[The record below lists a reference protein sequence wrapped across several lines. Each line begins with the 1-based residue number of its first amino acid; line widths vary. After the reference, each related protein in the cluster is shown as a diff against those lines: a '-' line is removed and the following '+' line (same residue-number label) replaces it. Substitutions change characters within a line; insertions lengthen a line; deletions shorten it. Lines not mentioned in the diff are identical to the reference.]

1 LNAAQRLRLAA
12 GGLLAIVLL
21 AVVLRG
27 VEWSALLSALR
38 DAHRLPLLGLLLVSA
53 LTYWIRSWRWGFL
66 LAPLGRVPLAR
77 LFPVTMIGFLAGLV
91 IPRAA
96 EVLRPYLVS
105 RTHGIP
111 TSAGFATIVVERLLD
126 LLTVLTLFAV
136 YLFVLPAPPQQTQ
149 GPLLNVLKVAGA
161 ATAAGAIAVVL
172 LLVAFHRNAAR
183 AMSVLDRVFSRLPPR
198 LAGPA
203 GRGLRAFGEGLAVLQ
218 APIGHLLALC
228 GQSFALWLAIAVGFQ
243 LNNVAFGIDLPFHA
257 TFLLIAFL
265 TVGVSIPTP
274 GMVGGFHAFF
284 LLAMTQAFG
293 IPKDTAVAAGL
304 TAHAL
309 SNLPV
314 LILGLVYL
322 GREGLTLG
330 KVAAMTEDK
339 AGDGL
344 ASRESAGRAAAPEG
358 RR

>member
-1 LNAAQRLRLAA
+1 LNATQRRRLAA

-21 AVVLRG
+21 GFVVRG
-27 VEWSALLSALR
+27 VEWPALFRALR
-38 DAHRLPLLGLLLVSA
+38 EAHLAPLAGLLVVSVA
-53 LTYWIRSWRWGFL
+53 TYWIRAWRWGFL
-66 LAPLGRVPLAR
+66 LAPLGPVPLSR

-105 RTHGIP
+105 RSHGIS
-111 TSAGFATIVVERLLD
+111 TSAGFATVVVERLLD
-126 LLTVLTLFAV
+126 LLSVLALFAM
-136 YLFVLPAPPQQTQ
+136 YLFVLPPPPQQNP
-149 GPLLNVLKVAGA
+149 GPLLDLLKVAGM
-161 ATAAGAIAVVL
+161 ATAAGAIAVILVL
-172 LLVAFHRNAAR
+172 VVFHRNAAY
-183 AMSVLDRVFSRLPPR
+183 ALSVLDRVFSRLPAR

-203 GRGLRAFGEGLAVLQ
+203 RRGLLAFGEGLAVLQ
-218 APIGHLLALC
+218 APFGHLLALA
-228 GQSFALWLAIAVGFQ
+228 GQSLALWLAIALGFHF
-243 LNNVAFGIDLPFHA
+243 NNAAFGIDLPFHA

-274 GMVGGFHAFF
+274 GMVGGFHAFY
-284 LLAMTQAFG
+284 LLAMTHAFG
-293 IPKDTAVAAGL
+293 TPKDTAVAAGL

-330 KVAAMTEDK
+330 KVAAMTEER
-339 AGDGL
+339 AEEGGSEEG
-344 ASRESAGRAAAPEG
+344 ARPAEAMESRR
-358 RR
+358 

>member
-1 LNAAQRLRLAA
+1 LAV
-12 GGLLAIVLL
+12 VLL

-27 VEWSALLSALR
+27 VEWPALFRALR
-38 DAHRLPLLGLLLVSA
+38 GAHLAPLAGLLLVSVA
-53 LTYWIRSWRWGFL
+53 TYWIRAWRWGFL
-66 LAPLGRVPLAR
+66 LAPLGRVPLSR

-105 RTHGIP
+105 RSHGIP

-126 LLTVLTLFAV
+126 LLTVLSLFAV
-136 YLFVLPAPPQQTQ
+136 YLFVLPAPPQQTH
-149 GPLLNVLKVAGA
+149 GPLLDVLKVAGA
-161 ATAAGAIAVVL
+161 LTACGAIAVVCV
-172 LLVAFHRNAAR
+172 LVAFHRNAAR
-183 AMSVLDRVFSRLPPR
+183 AMSVLDRVFSRLPSR
-198 LAGPA
+198 LAEPA
-203 GRGLRAFGEGLAVLQ
+203 DRALRAFGEGLAVFQ
-218 APIGHLLALC
+218 APFGHLLALG
-228 GQSFALWLAIAVGFQ
+228 GQSLALWLAIAIGFQ
-243 LNNVAFGIDLPFHA
+243 LNDAAFGIDLPFHA

-274 GMVGGFHAFF
+274 GTVGGFHAFY

-314 LILGLVYL
+314 LILGIFYL

-330 KVAAMTEDK
+330 KVAAMTEEQGEEDMSP
-339 AGDGL
+339 G
-344 ASRESAGRAAAPEG
+344 AAEPAED

>member
-1 LNAAQRLRLAA
+1 LNATQRLRLAV

-21 AVVLRG
+21 ALVLRG
-27 VEWSALLSALR
+27 VEWPALWKALREAHVAPLVGLFLLS
-38 DAHRLPLLGLLLVSA
+38 GV
-53 LTYWIRSWRWGFL
+53 TYWIRAWRWGFL
-66 LAPLGRVPLAR
+66 LAPLGRVPLSR

-105 RTHGIP
+105 RSHGIP

-136 YLFVLPAPPQQTQ
+136 YLFVLPAPPQQTH
-149 GPLLNVLKVAGA
+149 GPLLDLLKVAGGL
-161 ATAAGAIAVVL
+161 TAAGAIAVVVV
-172 LLVAFHRNAAR
+172 LVAFHRNAAR
-183 AMSVLDRVFSRLPPR
+183 AMTVLDRVFSRLPSR
-198 LAGPA
+198 LAEPA
-203 GRGLRAFGEGLAVLQ
+203 GRALRAFGEGLAVFQ
-218 APIGHLLALC
+218 APFGHLLAVV

-243 LNNVAFGIDLPFHA
+243 LNNLAFGIDLPFHA
-257 TFLLIAFL
+257 TFLLTAFL
-265 TVGVSIPTP
+265 TVGVAIPTP
-274 GMVGGFHAFF
+274 GTVGGFHAFY

-293 IPKDTAVAAGL
+293 TPKDTAVAAGL

-330 KVAAMTEDK
+330 KVAAMTEEK
-339 AGDGL
+339 
-344 ASRESAGRAAAPEG
+344 R
-358 RR
+358 

>member
-1 LNAAQRLRLAA
+1 VAV
-12 GGLLAIVLL
+12 GLLAIVL
-21 AVVLRG
+21 RG
-27 VEWSALLSALR
+27 VEWPSLLRALR
-38 DAHRLPLLGLLLVSA
+38 EARLAPLGGLLLVSVV
-53 LTYWIRSWRWGFL
+53 TYGLRAWRWGFL
-66 LAPLGRVPLAR
+66 LEPLGRVPFAR

-105 RTHGIP
+105 RSHGIA

-126 LLTVLTLFAV
+126 LLTVLTLFAA
-136 YLFVLPAPPQQTQ
+136 YLFVLPAPPQQTH
-149 GPLLNVLKVAGA
+149 GPLLDLLKVAGA
-161 ATAAGAIAVVL
+161 LTAAGAMAVVM

-183 AMSVLDRVFSRLPPR
+183 AMRVLDGVFARLPAR
-198 LAGPA
+198 LAEPA

-218 APIGHLLALC
+218 APYSHLLAVV
-228 GQSFALWLAIAVGFQ
+228 GQSFALWLAIALGFA
-243 LNNVAFGIDLPFHA
+243 LNNAAFGIVLPFHA

-274 GMVGGFHAFF
+274 GMVGGFHAFY
-284 LLAMTQAFG
+284 LLAMSQAFG
-293 IPKDTAVAAGL
+293 TPKDTAVAAGL

-330 KVAAMTEDK
+330 KVAAMTEEK
-339 AGDGL
+339 A
-344 ASRESAGRAAAPEG
+344 ESSTPSPGPGGAAPLEG
-358 RR
+358 GR

>member
-1 LNAAQRLRLAA
+1 
-12 GGLLAIVLL
+12 LAIALL

-27 VEWSALLSALR
+27 VEWPALLNALR
-38 DAHRLPLLGLLLVSA
+38 DAHRAPLVGLLLVSVA
-53 LTYWIRSWRWGFL
+53 TYWIRAWRWGFL
-66 LAPLGRVPLAR
+66 LAPLGRVPMSR

-105 RTHGIP
+105 RSHGIP

-126 LLTVLTLFAV
+126 LLTVLTLFAA
-136 YLFVLPAPPQQTQ
+136 YLFVLPAPPQQTR
-149 GPLLNVLKVAGA
+149 GPLLDVLKVAGA
-161 ATAAGAIAVVL
+161 GTAAGAIAVVFV
-172 LLVAFHRNAAR
+172 LVAFHRNAPR
-183 AMSVLDRVFSRLPPR
+183 AMSVLDRVFSRLPAR
-198 LAGPA
+198 LAEPA
-203 GRGLRAFGEGLAVLQ
+203 GKGLRAFGEGLAVFQ
-218 APIGHLLALC
+218 APFRHLVALA
-228 GQSFALWLAIAVGFQ
+228 GQSLALWLAIALGFQ
-243 LNNVAFGIDLPFHA
+243 FNHAAFGIDLPFHA

-274 GMVGGFHAFF
+274 GMVGGFHAFY

-293 IPKDTAVAAGL
+293 TPKDTAVAAGL

-330 KVAAMTEDK
+330 KVAAMTEEK
-339 AGDGL
+339 ADPGISPD
-344 ASRESAGRAAAPEG
+344 AGAAPAAEG

>member
-12 GGLLAIVLL
+12 GGLLAVVLL

-27 VEWSALLSALR
+27 VEWPALFRALR
-38 DAHRLPLLGLLLVSA
+38 EAHLAPLAGLLLVSVV
-53 LTYWIRSWRWGFL
+53 TYWIRAWRWGFL
-66 LAPLGRVPLAR
+66 LAPLGPVPLSR

-105 RTHGIP
+105 RSHGIP

-136 YLFVLPAPPQQTQ
+136 YLFVLPAPPQQTH
-149 GPLLNVLKVAGA
+149 GPLLDVLKVAGA

-172 LLVAFHRNAAR
+172 VLVAFHRNAAR
-183 AMSVLDRVFSRLPPR
+183 AMRVLDGVFSRLPPR

-203 GRGLRAFGEGLAVLQ
+203 GRGLRAFGEGLAVFQ
-218 APIGHLLALC
+218 APLGHLLALC

-243 LNNVAFGIDLPFHA
+243 LNNAAFGIDLPFHA

-274 GMVGGFHAFF
+274 GMVGGFHAFY

-330 KVAAMTEDK
+330 KVAAMTEEK
-339 AGDGL
+339 AEPGKAPD
-344 ASRESAGRAAAPEG
+344 AGAAEAVEDP
-358 RR
+358 R

>member
-1 LNAAQRLRLAA
+1 MNGTQLRRLAV
-12 GGLLAIVLL
+12 GGLLAAGLL
-21 AVVLRG
+21 AAVLRG
-27 VEWSALLSALR
+27 VEWPALLRALR
-38 DAHRLPLLGLLLVSA
+38 EAHLAPLAGLLVVSVA
-53 LTYWIRSWRWGFL
+53 TYWIRAWRWGFL
-66 LAPLGRVPLAR
+66 LAPLGRVPLSR

-91 IPRAA
+91 VPRAA

-105 RTHGIP
+105 RSHGIP

-136 YLFVLPAPPQQTQ
+136 YLFVLPAPRQQTH
-149 GPLLNVLKVAGA
+149 GSLLDVLKVAGA
-161 ATAAGAIAVVL
+161 FTALGAIAVVVV
-172 LLVAFHRNAAR
+172 LVAFHRNAAR
-183 AMSVLDRVFSRLPPR
+183 AMSLLDRVFSRLPAR
-198 LAGPA
+198 LSGPA

-218 APIGHLLALC
+218 APASHLVAVVA
-228 GQSFALWLAIAVGFQ
+228 QSVALWLAIALGFAF
-243 LNNVAFGIDLPFHA
+243 NNAAFGIDLPFHA

-274 GMVGGFHAFF
+274 GMVGGFHAFY
-284 LLAMTQAFG
+284 LLAMSQAFG
-293 IPKDTAVAAGL
+293 TPKDTAVAAGL

-330 KVAAMTEDK
+330 KVAAMTEEK
-339 AGDGL
+339 AGTGAPPKDALRAEAG
-344 ASRESAGRAAAPEG
+344 AGR
-358 RR
+358 R

>member
-1 LNAAQRLRLAA
+1 LNGTQLRRLAA
-12 GGLLAIVLL
+12 GAVVAIVLL

-27 VEWSALLSALR
+27 VEWPALLRALR
-38 DAHRLPLLGLLLVSA
+38 EARRAPLLGLLLVSV
-53 LTYWIRSWRWGFL
+53 LTYAIRAWRWGFL
-66 LAPLGRVPLAR
+66 LAPLGRVPFSR

-105 RTHGIP
+105 RSDGIP
-111 TSAGFATIVVERLLD
+111 TTAGFATVVVERLLD

-136 YLFVLPAPPQQTQ
+136 YLFVLPVPPQQTQ
-149 GPLLNVLKVAGA
+149 GPLLDVLKVAGA
-161 ATAAGAIAVVL
+161 GTAAGAIAVVL
-172 LLVAFHRNAAR
+172 VLVAFHRNAAR
-183 AMSVLDRVFSRLPPR
+183 AMGLLDRLFSRLPPR
-198 LAGPA
+198 LSGPA
-203 GRGLRAFGEGLAVLQ
+203 LRGLRAFGEGLAVFQ
-218 APIGHLLALC
+218 APFGHLMALA
-228 GQSFALWLAIAVGFQ
+228 GQSLALWLAIAVGFE
-243 LNNVAFGIDLPFHA
+243 LNNSAFGIDLPFHS

-265 TVGVSIPTP
+265 TVGVAIPTP
-274 GMVGGFHAFF
+274 GMVGGFHAFY

-293 IPKDTAVAAGL
+293 TPKDTAVAAGL

-330 KVAAMTEDK
+330 KVAAMTEEK
-339 AGDGL
+339 A
-344 ASRESAGRAAAPEG
+344 REDSAPGGGAVTETAEDRK
-358 RR
+358 

>member
-1 LNAAQRLRLAA
+1 MNATQRRRLAA

-21 AVVLRG
+21 ALVLRG
-27 VEWSALLSALR
+27 VEWPTLLQALR
-38 DAHRLPLLGLLLVSA
+38 DAHLAPLAGLLVVSV
-53 LTYWIRSWRWGFL
+53 LTYWIRAWRWGFL
-66 LAPLGRVPLAR
+66 LAPLGRVPLSR

-105 RTHGIP
+105 RSHGIP
-111 TSAGFATIVVERLLD
+111 TGAGFATIVVERLLD
-126 LLTVLTLFAV
+126 LLAVLALFAL
-136 YLFVLPAPPQQTQ
+136 YLFVLPAPPQQTH
-149 GPLLNVLKVAGA
+149 GPLLDVLKVAGVV
-161 ATAAGAIAVVL
+161 TAGGAIAVVL
-172 LLVAFHRNAAR
+172 VLWVFHRNAAR
-183 AMSVLDRVFSRLPPR
+183 ALSVLDRVFSRLPPR

-203 GRGLRAFGEGLAVLQ
+203 RRGLLAFGEGLAVLQ
-218 APIGHLLALC
+218 APLGHLLALV
-228 GQSFALWLAIAVGFQ
+228 GQSLALWLAIALGFQ
-243 LNNVAFGIDLPFHA
+243 FNNAAFGIDLPFHA

-274 GMVGGFHAFF
+274 GMVGGFHAFY

-293 IPKDTAVAAGL
+293 TPKDTAVAAGL

-314 LILGLVYL
+314 LILGLVCL

-330 KVAAMTEDK
+330 KVAAMTEQR
-339 AGDGL
+339 AEEGGSEEG
-344 ASRESAGRAAAPEG
+344 ARPAEAMESRR
-358 RR
+358 

>member
-1 LNAAQRLRLAA
+1 MNATQRLRLAA
-12 GGLLAIVLL
+12 GGLLGLVLL

-27 VEWSALLSALR
+27 VEWPALFRALR
-38 DAHRLPLLGLLLVSA
+38 EAHVAPLLGLLVVTV
-53 LTYWIRSWRWGFL
+53 LTYWIRAWRWGFL
-66 LAPLGRVPLAR
+66 LAPLRRVPLSR

-105 RTHGIP
+105 RSHGLS
-111 TSAGFATIVVERLLD
+111 TSAGFATVVVERLLD
-126 LLTVLTLFAV
+126 LLTVLALFAV
-136 YLFVLPAPPQQTQ
+136 YLFVLPVPPQQTQ
-149 GPLLNVLKVAGA
+149 GPLLDVLKVAGVV
-161 ATAAGAIAVVL
+161 TAAGAIAVVL
-172 LLVAFHRNAAR
+172 VLWAFHRHAAR
-183 AMSVLDRVFSRLPPR
+183 AMSALDRIFSRLPPR

-218 APIGHLLALC
+218 APFGHLLALV
-228 GQSFALWLAIAVGFQ
+228 GQSLLLWLAIALGFQ
-243 LNNVAFGIDLPFHA
+243 FNNAAFGIELPFHA

-274 GMVGGFHAFF
+274 GMVGGFHAFY

-330 KVAAMTEDK
+330 KVAAMTEEK
-339 AGDGL
+339 AHEGG
-344 ASRESAGRAAAPEG
+344 APGEG
-358 RR
+358 SHPGEPMEIRR